1 MWLAIPFFATFLGI
15 FASLSYQFSLYV
27 IPISTT
33 FDTRAEW
40 LAWAL
45 LFGSTRVYL
54 RYRKSR
60 IGVFES
66 NAARPVATSLSLG
79 ALTVSIVIARVLQLK
94 TDVSWILVRNPP
106 MRTVFGRMTI
116 LISD

>member
-15 FASLSYQFSLYV
+15 LASLSYQFSLSV
-27 IPISTT
+27 FPISTT

-54 RYRKSR
+54 RYRKAR

-66 NAARPVATSLSLG
+66 DAARPSYCVDRHSP
-79 ALTVSIVIARVLQLK
+79 SITAQDRCVM
-94 TDVSWILVRNPP
+94 D
-106 MRTVFGRMTI
+106 
-116 LISD
+116 ISS